1 MAYPR
6 RGAAGWAVHPGE
18 ILREEFL
25 RPLNMSV
32 YGLAK
37 SLHVPAPRMND
48 IVLEKRGITPDT
60 ALRLARFFGNSEEFW
75 MNLQDVFDLAVA
87 KKQVRSELERIK
99 PLQSTG
105 D

>member
-32 YGLAK
+32 YALAK
-37 SLHVPAPRMND
+37 SLHVPAPRIND
-48 IVLEKRGITPDT
+48 VVLEKRRITPDT
-60 ALRLARFFGNSEEFW
+60 ALRLARFFGTSEEFW
-75 MNLQDVFDLAVA
+75 MNLQDAFDLAMA
-87 KKQVRSELERIK
+87 KKQVANELNRIK
-99 PLQSTG
+99 PLQAAG